1 SGLVEG
7 TRLRRRRVPPLSKGC
22 WLSRWQG
29 RLGLDADHPCQS
41 QAAGARRNSEICDW
55 YKRRLAKLIA
65 FFEATSQVGKRLED
79 SSASP
84 IAQSR
89 IKPRRVALATA
100 SVRLTTSSLRK
111 MVFTCAFTVPS
122 PMNSSALIS
131 LLALPAAIFCS
142 TSISRALKAAPL
154 TRSASFAAR
163 IDGIEVSPI
172 WTL

>member
-55 YKRRLAKLIA
+55 YERRLAKLIA

-84 IAQSR
+84 NSSESNQTAACCSCHSFCPTNHIQ
-89 IKPRRVALATA
+89 LAENGFH
-100 SVRLTTSSLRK
+100 VRLHGP
-111 MVFTCAFTVPS
+111 VA
-122 PMNSSALIS
+122 N
-131 LLALPAAIFCS
+131 
-142 TSISRALKAAPL
+142 
-154 TRSASFAAR
+154 
-163 IDGIEVSPI
+163 E
-172 WTL
+172 